1 VAMTPR
7 PGSTSTHLV
16 AVVPMSSPSSRSV
29 MAF

>member
-16 AVVPMSSPSSRSV
+16 AVVPMSSPSSSPR
-29 MAF
+29 MR